1 MLTRDSI
8 EVVEIEEA
16 TLIEHEKEMIIK
28 KKEKEKAFDTF
39 LKEESKFIDTVDSQT
54 RKDLKVRRGDLEKLI
69 KGKQERSK
77 AEFEMKKDVLTNSFK
92 ASVDSLIKRVLKQK
106 EIITASYGPIILN
119 SKKNEKPVFDIN
131 KELDPEGHERLYRLN
146 KIQD

>member
-1 MLTRDSI
+1 M
-8 EVVEIEEA
+8 EIEESK
-16 TLIEHEKEMIIK
+16 LIDHEKEIMLK
-28 KKEKEKAFDTF
+28 KKAEEKAFELF
-39 LKEESKFIDTVDSQT
+39 LKEESKFIETVDSQT
-54 RKDLKVRRGDLEKLI
+54 RKDLKVRKGDLEKLI

-106 EIITASYGPIILN
+106 DIITASYGPIILN

>member
-1 MLTRDSI
+1 M
-8 EVVEIEEA
+8 EIEE
-16 TLIEHEKEMIIK
+16 TKLIDHEKEIMLK
-28 KKEKEKAFDTF
+28 KKAEEKAFELF
-39 LKEESKFIDTVDSQT
+39 LKEESKFIETVDSQT
-54 RKDLKVRRGDLEKLI
+54 RKDLKKRKGDLEKLI

-106 EIITASYGPIILN
+106 DIITASYGPIILN

>member
-39 LKEESKFIDTVDSQT
+39 LKEESKFIDTVDS
-54 RKDLKVRRGDLEKLI
+54 
-69 KGKQERSK
+69 
-77 AEFEMKKDVLTNSFK
+77 
-92 ASVDSLIKRVLKQK
+92 
-106 EIITASYGPIILN
+106 
-119 SKKNEKPVFDIN
+119 
-131 KELDPEGHERLYRLN
+131 
-146 KIQD
+146 

>member
-1 MLTRDSI
+1 
-8 EVVEIEEA
+8 VEIEESK
-16 TLIEHEKEMIIK
+16 LIDHEKEIMLK
-28 KKEKEKAFDTF
+28 KKAEEKAFELF
-39 LKEESKFIDTVDSQT
+39 LKEESKFIETVDSQT
-54 RKDLKVRRGDLEKLI
+54 RKDLKVRKGDLEKLI

-106 EIITASYGPIILN
+106 DIITASYGPIILN

>member
-1 MLTRDSI
+1 
-8 EVVEIEEA
+8 
-16 TLIEHEKEMIIK
+16 MIIK

-39 LKEESKFIDTVDSQT
+39 LKEESKFIDTQYDQNK
-54 RKDLKVRRGDLEKLI
+54 RDLKVRKSDLEKLI
-69 KGKQERSK
+69 KGKQERSR
-77 AEFEMKKDVLTNSFK
+77 AEFEMKQEVLTNSFK

-106 EIITASYGPIILN
+106 EIITASYGPMILN

>member
-1 MLTRDSI
+1 M
-8 EVVEIEEA
+8 
-16 TLIEHEKEMIIK
+16 
-28 KKEKEKAFDTF
+28 
-39 LKEESKFIDTVDSQT
+39 
-54 RKDLKVRRGDLEKLI
+54 RKGDLEKLI

-77 AEFEMKKDVLTNSFK
+77 AEFEMKKEDLTNSFK

-106 EIITASYGPIILN
+106 DIITASYGPIILN